1 MKAVKAAVIHK
12 RGALEIRTFPKP
24 VLNDEELLVKV
35 HMCGIC
41 GSDQHIFRGDWGEP
55 YPIIPGH
62 EFVGTVEEL
71 GKNAAQKHG
80 VKLGDKVAVEMI
92 LPCGACRWCKEG
104 FYNLCVKDREEGRQY
119 GCNISCTREP
129 HLFGGWSQVL
139 YVPSNAIVHRIPDH
153 VPWHRAVL
161 TEPLAVT
168 VRAVHLTPPKLG
180 DTVAVIGAGPIG
192 LLTAVAAKAA
202 GAAAVILIGTRDER
216 LALGK
221 QLGADEV
228 IDFRKED
235 AGSRLLELTGGR
247 GADLVFETAGT
258 PQAQKDSLNYAR
270 KGGTVNY
277 LGLTGNRPV
286 TIETDNQMTFKEL
299 KLQTSFLSAW
309 GYQGAIDLIA
319 SGRFPIEKMVT
330 HEFAL
335 DEAEQALQCA
345 SNREEKAIKVVL
357 IP

>member
-119 GCNISCTREP
+119 GCNISCTRELIYSADGRRFCMCLP
-129 HLFGGWSQVL
+129 T
-139 YVPSNAIVHRIPDH
+139 PSFTGFPITFHG
-153 VPWHRAVL
+153 
-161 TEPLAVT
+161 TEP
-168 VRAVHLTPPKLG
+168 
-180 DTVAVIGAGPIG
+180 
-192 LLTAVAAKAA
+192 
-202 GAAAVILIGTRDER
+202 
-216 LALGK
+216 
-221 QLGADEV
+221 
-228 IDFRKED
+228 F
-235 AGSRLLELTGGR
+235 
-247 GADLVFETAGT
+247 
-258 PQAQKDSLNYAR
+258 
-270 KGGTVNY
+270 
-277 LGLTGNRPV
+277 
-286 TIETDNQMTFKEL
+286 
-299 KLQTSFLSAW
+299 
-309 GYQGAIDLIA
+309 
-319 SGRFPIEKMVT
+319 
-330 HEFAL
+330 
-335 DEAEQALQCA
+335 
-345 SNREEKAIKVVL
+345 
-357 IP
+357 